1 MILNSYYRGKNETA
15 DMKTGEL
22 TVFRLTNTIK
32 ETKQKKYCQH
42 WGRLFSYYFD
52 YTRRSVLGDSFFPD
66 SY

>member
-32 ETKQKKYCQH
+32 ETKQKKILPAL
-42 WGRLFSYYFD
+42 GKVIFILF
-52 YTRRSVLGDSFFPD
+52 
-66 SY
+66 